1 MLLTHLSNFRRLAH
15 LANDIPRRV
24 GDVAWAACNV
34 ARAACEVACAT
45 AAIDVAHNG
54 CDVAR
59 DAARVSARVANLAAH
74 IADSVAMFDVN
85 ASAES
90 EASVAA
96 NLARS
101 FANHADYVADAFS
114 TLIAPRKPRDS
125 MFWYFQR
132 QVVFQLPHYLA
143 SPLLLR
149 ANLHLTH
156 QSGGSRIVVDGHPH
170 PHQGDK
176 WVPVSVL
183 EFRNI
188 RGTESHSGA
197 LYASG
202 HESSQGN
209 DHVENRTGANANLSK
224 YNTSW
229 CVSSAPTPSVPRL
242 DCKRVQ
248 QQ

>member
-45 AAIDVAHNG
+45 AAIDVARDG

-114 TLIAPRKPRDS
+114 TLIAPRSCPAIRCSGIFRDKLSFNFLITWPRLFCFVQIFILHINLGAPES
-125 MFWYFQR
+125 WWMVIRIRIKEISGSRSAYSNSEIY
-132 QVVFQLPHYLA
+132 VVQNHTLGHCMPPVMRA
-143 SPLLLR
+143 LR
-149 ANLHLTH
+149 AMIM
-156 QSGGSRIVVDGHPH
+156 SRIV
-170 PHQGDK
+170 Q
-176 WVPVSVL
+176 VPMP
-183 EFRNI
+183 I
-188 RGTESHSGA
+188 
-197 LYASG
+197 
-202 HESSQGN
+202 
-209 DHVENRTGANANLSK
+209 
-224 YNTSW
+224 
-229 CVSSAPTPSVPRL
+229 
-242 DCKRVQ
+242 
-248 QQ
+248 